1 MAHRVAWSR
10 RALQDVEAIAD
21 YIAADSPTYAGIVV
35 KKVVNQTQML
45 AKFPRAGRKVP
56 EFDDEK
62 VRELVVYSYRLIYRL
77 QDDEV
82 VIAAVIHGKRMLTA
96 TGELGDNP

>member
-96 TGELGDNP
+96 TEELGDNP